1 MTDPLI
7 CEFHVEAFVK
17 GRRIATFLAR
27 QLRTYT
33 PWRIQ
38 RMVQAGC
45 VMVNDVPVDNTFRV
59 KPGERVRIRLASP
72 PDKVAP
78 AEDLPVTVLYEDPW
92 LIAVSKPPGQM
103 SHPGGDYLDGTLV
116 NALQTHLDR
125 QSPQRGMIR
134 PGIVHRLDR
143 QTSGVMVIPKDH
155 VSHRSLT
162 AQFTRKTV
170 TKKYR
175 AIVYGVVREESGEID
190 LPVGTVPNPD
200 CSLMCCKPFAEQAR
214 PAQTLFR
221 VIERFDEYTFIEA
234 QPRTGRHHQI
244 RIHFAEIGHPL
255 LADEFYGP
263 FGVLKDGTPMVV
275 PTGIGSGA
283 RTSAQNPPVTAVSQP
298 ESAVRKA
305 TTVAVADLMASPPTD
320 WTLSVQ
326 LAHLEPAL
334 PITRQALHAA
344 ELAIDHPITGVPV
357 GFEAPLPADMQR
369 TLNRLRGDCLSCTAG
384 GHPDSTARNQEGSSQ
399 L

>member
-45 VMVNDVPVDNTFRV
+45 VMVNDIPVDNTFRV

-78 AEDLPVTVLYEDPW
+78 AQNLPVTVLYEDPW

-103 SHPGGDYLDGTLV
+103 AHPGGNYLDGTLV

-170 TKKYR
+170 TKSYR
-175 AIVYGVVREESGEID
+175 AIVYGVIRDDSGEID

-200 CSLMCCKPFAEQAR
+200 CSLMCCKPFAEQTR
-214 PAQTLFR
+214 SAQTLFR
-221 VIERFDEYTFIEA
+221 VIERFDEYTFVEA
-234 QPRTGRHHQI
+234 QPLTGRHHQI
-244 RIHFAEIGHPL
+244 RIHLAEIGHPL

-263 FGVLKDGTPMVV
+263 FGILKDGTPMVT
-275 PTGIGSGA
+275 PTEIRSESTCCGHNPSKAAASHTESTGPEM
-283 RTSAQNPPVTAVSQP
+283 TS
-298 ESAVRKA
+298 
-305 TTVAVADLMASPPTD
+305 VADLIAQPPSD
-320 WTLSVQ
+320 WTLS
-326 LAHLEPAL
+326 LRLTHLEPAL
-334 PITRQALHAA
+334 PMQRQALHAA
-344 ELAIDHPITGVPV
+344 RLTIDHPITGRPI
-357 GFEAPLPADMQR
+357 GFEAPLPEDMQR
-369 TLNRLRGDCLSCTAG
+369 TLARLRENRLSNAADVPHSAAAC
-384 GHPDSTARNQEGSSQ
+384 HQDGSSQ